1 MEYFYY
7 DQLGQKYYS
16 KFDALRS
23 KNEISL
29 YFYDKEFLEFDWKI
43 EPKETLSELYKLR
56 AQQLRDKYEY
66 LILAYSGGI
75 DSTNMLEAFYYNNIH
90 IDEIIMVGAFSQDSY
105 YGSDENHN
113 GEIYHN
119 CIPTLQMMNLKNTKI
134 TYHDYSKLFDT
145 PEKFVSYND
154 IDKKYIVVDT
164 HFSIHYRWWETSSL
178 LNFDNNKK
186 KKSIIFGIDKP
197 NFSINDYKPNF
208 SINDSKHF
216 LSFNALAVS
225 DYGNYPLC
233 KEYNDINREFFYW
246 TPDMPKILSKQL
258 HFLSF
263 NAFAVSDYGNYP
275 LCKEYNDINREFFYW
290 TPDMPKILSKQLHL
304 LSNFYNENVLSK
316 KIITNDI
323 FFSSKYYHEIIK
335 KIIYNNVKNSLRFKS
350 QKSNNILSLRDS
362 FIMKNKNSKIYEDY
376 VKQVVWAHK
385 NFSELLMKHG
395 SYNRNDIWSRKYFIN

>member
-1 MEYFYY
+1 MNNNSFNDNNINIQCYQVLIKEKDMEYFYY

-164 HFSIHYRWWETSSL
+164 HFSIHHRWWGTSSL

-208 SINDSKHF
+208 SINDSK
-216 LSFNALAVS
+216 
-225 DYGNYPLC
+225 
-233 KEYNDINREFFYW
+233 
-246 TPDMPKILSKQL
+246 

>member
-258 HFLSF
+258 H
-263 NAFAVSDYGNYP
+263 
-275 LCKEYNDINREFFYW
+275 
-290 TPDMPKILSKQLHL
+290 L

>member
-1 MEYFYY
+1 MNNNSFNDNNINIQCYQVLIKEKDMEYFYY

-164 HFSIHYRWWETSSL
+164 HFSIHHRWWGTSSL

-186 KKSIIFGIDKP
+186 KKSIIFGICKP
-197 NFSINDYKPNF
+197 RFFVDKPNF
-208 SINDSKHF
+208 SINDSK
-216 LSFNALAVS
+216 
-225 DYGNYPLC
+225 
-233 KEYNDINREFFYW
+233 
-246 TPDMPKILSKQL
+246 

-316 KIITNDI
+316 KIITYDI

-335 KIIYNNVKNSLRFKS
+335 KIIYNNVKNSLRFES